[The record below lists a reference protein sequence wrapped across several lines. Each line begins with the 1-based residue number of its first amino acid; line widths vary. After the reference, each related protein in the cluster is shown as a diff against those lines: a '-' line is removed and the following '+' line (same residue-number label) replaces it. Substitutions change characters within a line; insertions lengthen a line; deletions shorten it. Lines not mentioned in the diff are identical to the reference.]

1 MVVGF
6 GHLRWAT
13 PTGKLKGSGEPYFT
27 GSLCQIKR
35 SRCLRRRFRR
45 KTRTRSKMA
54 ARTPATTA
62 GAIYELA
69 LGAFRLPE
77 VGAAAG
83 MGELDGEAGGLGVN
97 SAEGDGAA
105 LGGALATVGVG
116 CGVSVGDGLGVGVA
130 VGVALGAGVAAGAG
144 LGFGVGAGG
153 RGVGTGAG
161 VTGGGGSGVG
171 VAAAASYG
179 SIEQQT
185 VVPVM
190 GPLGKFVV
198 PVTLSW

>member
-13 PTGKLKGSGEPYFT
+13 PTGQLKGSGEPYFS
-27 GSLCQIKR
+27 GLLCQVKR

-45 KTRTRSKMA
+45 KTRTRSKIA

-83 MGELDGEAGGLGVN
+83 MGELDGEAGGLDAT
-97 SAEGDGAA
+97 SAGDDGAA

-116 CGVSVGDGLGVGVA
+116 CGVSVGVGLGVAVSVGVA
-130 VGVALGAGVAAGAG
+130 VGAGVAAGACF
-144 LGFGVGAGG
+144 GFGVGAGG
-153 RGVGTGAG
+153 RGVETGAG

-171 VAAAASYG
+171 VAAAAPYAW
-179 SIEQQT
+179 IEQQT
-185 VVPVM
+185 
-190 GPLGKFVV
+190 
-198 PVTLSW
+198 